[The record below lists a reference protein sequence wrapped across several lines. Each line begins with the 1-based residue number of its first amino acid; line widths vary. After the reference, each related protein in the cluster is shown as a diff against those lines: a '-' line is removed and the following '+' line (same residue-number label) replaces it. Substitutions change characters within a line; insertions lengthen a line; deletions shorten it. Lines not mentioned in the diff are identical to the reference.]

1 LSAINN
7 NIFVKSNTN
16 INVLGGLFTK
26 KTIYE
31 IACDSTTNNTIVS
44 LYNGTERSQG
54 KYNGGLKFDG
64 TNDYAEAGHESLF
77 DITSQITVSAWIK
90 VGAFNKSFQA
100 IVTKGDNAW
109 RIQRYSNTNK
119 IEFACS
125 GLAVNQY
132 GNIWSNTAIT
142 DSQWHHVAGVYNGS
156 AIRIYI
162 DGVLDNSI
170 NATGNINA
178 NNYKVLIGE
187 NAQVSG
193 RYWNGYIDDVQIYN
207 RALDTTEIGTIKSG
221 STLSGL
227 VAHWTFD
234 ETGSS
239 INITASPAKAAVLLW
254 KENGDVSK
262 WTQAA
267 SAFYRS
273 IERK

>member
-1 LSAINN
+1 
-7 NIFVKSNTN
+7 
-16 INVLGGLFTK
+16 
-26 KTIYE
+26 
-31 IACDSTTNNTIVS
+31 VS

-64 TNDYAEAGHESLF
+64 TNDYAEAGNESLF

-90 VGAFNKSFQA
+90 VSAFNKSFQA
-100 IVTKGDNAW
+100 IVTKGDSAW

-132 GNIWSNTAIT
+132 GNIWSNTGII
-142 DSQWHHVAGVYNGS
+142 SNQWHHVAGVYNGS

-170 NATGNINA
+170 NTAGNINT
-178 NNYKVLIGE
+178 NNYKVMIGE

-227 VAHWTFD
+227 VCHWNFD
-234 ETGSS
+234 ETGSN
-239 INITASPAKAAVLLW
+239 INITAAPTKAAVLLW

-267 SAFYRS
+267 GAFYRS